1 MKLTFKVR
9 APRRQRPPKLT
20 LIGPQA
26 AEIYRRGRP
35 LGDCKCIARPRS
47 ILLTTVQIT
56 QVKAKVQ
63 ELQGW
68 EPSTLKF
75 IYSGKVLQDDKTV
88 ASYNIEEKGFIVC
101 MTQKVGLGA
110 SIWKLCLTCL

>member
-1 MKLTFKVR
+1 M
-9 APRRQRPPKLT
+9 
-20 LIGPQA
+20 A
-26 AEIYRRGRP
+26 ATGSFP
-35 LGDCKCIARPRS
+35 
-47 ILLTTVQIT
+47 LTTAQIT

-63 ELQGW
+63 ESQGW

-88 ASYNIEEKGFIVC
+88 ESYNIEEKGFIVC

-110 SIWKLCLTCL
+110 SLWKLCLTCL